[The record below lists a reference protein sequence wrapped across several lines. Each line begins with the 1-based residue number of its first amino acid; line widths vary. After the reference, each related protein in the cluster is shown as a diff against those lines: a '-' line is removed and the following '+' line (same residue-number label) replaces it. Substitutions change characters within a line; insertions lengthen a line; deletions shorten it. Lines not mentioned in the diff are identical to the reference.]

1 MHTVVETNQ
10 FQKRSKALRIT
21 PNEVTEIITTLAK
34 NPNSG
39 HSLGGGLHKVRI
51 ANQGGGK
58 SGGYRVLYFYKPQNM
73 PLFLLTI
80 FAKSEKDNISQAEK
94 NVLIELC
101 NNLTQTYRSQS

>member
-21 PNEVTEIITTLAK
+21 PNEVTEIITTLAQ

-39 HSLGGGLHKVRI
+39 DSLGGGLHKVRI
-51 ANQGGGK
+51 ANQ